1 VSGRIHHIGWL
12 VADVES
18 AAASFAESLGAEI
31 LTGAIHDPLQ
41 KAAVLFLRVPADPV
55 QWELVAPVG
64 EGSPLTA
71 ALARGGGFHHVC
83 YEVDNLA
90 EALSRA
96 RSLRGVVVRPPKP
109 AVAFEGR
116 RIAWVMTAEKLLIEY
131 LERKPAL

>member
-1 VSGRIHHIGWL
+1 MTDRIHHIGWV

-18 AAASFAESLGAEI
+18 AAAAFARSLGAEI

-41 KAAVLFLRVPADPV
+41 KASVLFLRVPADPV
-55 QWELVAPVG
+55 QWELVAPMG

-83 YEVDNLA
+83 YEVDNLD

-96 RSLRGVVVRPPKP
+96 KGLQGVVIRPPKP

-116 RIAWVMTAEKLLIEY
+116 RIAWVMTAERLLIEY
-131 LERKPAL
+131 LERNL